1 MGADDAHKGLEL
13 INEGSAHRAW
23 HSDRCGDGL
32 PTLHESFEVRYG
44 RLTSLLGEMEDIAKD
59 TRRSSTALL
68 RVSSV
73 CARTVHRSGGFSWR
87 QWRECRTVSSLSTCG
102 GGGPVQSRCGSL
114 VSKCDVETGRGPES
128 YHPVSKVI
136 CGN

>member
-1 MGADDAHKGLEL
+1 MQTERDASQAMGADDAYKGLEL

-32 PTLHESFEVRYG
+32 PCIARELRGSVRQA
-44 RLTSLLGEMEDIAKD
+44 RLFAGWMEDIAKD

-102 GGGPVQSRCGSL
+102 GGVPVQSPG
-114 VSKCDVETGRGPES
+114 VD
-128 YHPVSKVI
+128 H
-136 CGN
+136 

>member
-87 QWRECRTVSSLSTCG
+87 QWRECSVSV
-102 GGGPVQSRCGSL
+102 GPCVR
-114 VSKCDVETGRGPES
+114 VVPEHVWGRGS
-128 YHPVSKVI
+128 CAVPVRITSF
-136 CGN
+136 